1 MEPKFRIRV
10 EQALDERVRPYLM
23 DHEGDIKII
32 SYDEGVLHV
41 QLIGQCCGCPAANI
55 TTEEV
60 VKKELMDELPEI
72 KDVILDDGITEDMI
86 AFAKQ
91 LLSKSKSDR

>member
-1 MEPKFRIRV
+1 MDNTLRIKI
-10 EQALDERVRPYLM
+10 EQVLDDRVRPKLL

-32 SYDEGVLHV
+32 SFEDGILRV

-60 VKKELMDELPEI
+60 VKKEVMEAMPEI
-72 KDVILDDGITEDMI
+72 KDVVLDDGITEDMI
-86 AFAKQ
+86 LMAKQ
-91 LLSKSKSDR
+91 FLKTSRRE